1 MGASMLTVPGA
12 SSAGC
17 PAVSSCVTVMGAG
30 TWDATTGV
38 EGRPRTT
45 RTRRP
50 MLSISSSVRSWAT
63 ASSTICWGVHETPAE
78 GGRAR
83 AFRAT
88 ALARRRHAAQVVPA
102 PGIDL
107 HDVSLVEEERH
118 LDHRSRFERGR
129 LVAAGGRVAA
139 DARLGL
145 HDLQLEE
152 VGQLHG
158 DGTAVDEEDVD
169 LGVLL
174 EEVAGVAH
182 LVLGQGDLVV
192 RLRVHE
198 VVPIVL
204 VEVLHML
211 LLEVDQLDLLTGA
224 ERVVDDASL
233 PHVLEL
239 GAHEG
244 ATLAGLDVLEVDDAV
259 RLPVELD
266 LQPLLELR
274 RRDLH
279 KVMIPFVSGSWPGA
293 PRRGAH
299 EPACRPGACG
309 SGEGIS
315 RSRRRSAPAAGTACP
330 CSPSRTCRRR
340 AHG

>member
-88 ALARRRHAAQVVPA
+88 GLARRRHAAQVVPA
-102 PGIDL
+102 PGVDL
-107 HDVSLVEEERH
+107 HDVTLVEEERH
-118 LDHRSRFERGR
+118 LDHRSRLEGGR

-139 DARLGL
+139 DARVGL
-145 HDLQLEE
+145 HDLELEE

-158 DGTAVDEEDVD
+158 DGAAIDEQDVD
-169 LGVLL
+169 LRVLL
-174 EEVAGVAH
+174 EEVAGIAH
-182 LVLGQGDLVV
+182 LVGGQGDLIVG
-192 RLRVHE
+192 LQVHE
-198 VVPIVL
+198 VIALVL
-204 VEVLHML
+204 VQVLHVL
-211 LLEVDQLDLLTGA
+211 LLEVHQLDLLPRA
-224 ERVVDDASL
+224 EGVVDDPSL

-244 ATLAGLDVLEVDDAV
+244 AALAGLDVLEVDDAV
-259 RLPVELD
+259 GLPVELD
-266 LQPLLELR
+266 LQALLELR
-274 RRDLH
+274 RGDLH
-279 KVMIPFVSGSWPGA
+279 SVMFPFVSGSWLA
-293 PRRGAH
+293 VPRRGAH
-299 EPACRPGACG
+299 EPACRLGACD
-309 SGEGIS
+309 SGEGKS
-315 RSRRRSAPAAGTACP
+315 RSRRRSIPAAGRACP
-330 CSPSRTCRRR
+330 CSPSRRCRQRGR
-340 AHG
+340 G